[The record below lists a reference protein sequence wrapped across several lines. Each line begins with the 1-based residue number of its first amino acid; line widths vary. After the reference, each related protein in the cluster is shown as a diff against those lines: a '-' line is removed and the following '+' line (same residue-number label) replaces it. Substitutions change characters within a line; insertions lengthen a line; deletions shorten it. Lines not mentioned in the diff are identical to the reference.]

1 MNKYLKIL
9 IAIFVV
15 VYSFSS
21 AWADST
27 KSLQL
32 KLEQDKV
39 EERWVIKV
47 PKSLV
52 SREDLHVELDIR
64 SGNSQEAVS
73 YLAWE
78 DNFNIGCYF
87 VKFNQI
93 NLKDY
98 SARAR
103 VSSRNKELSLVSGE
117 SNWMS
122 FNSVKS
128 VSKPTSSAEAAPI
141 PEQRTKTFAR
151 GMILFGAIFCWMLLL
166 NSWLSLRIRELKRS
180 ARAPSSYSKE
190 VSPDLKIE
198 VENLRNYSGLANRQ
212 LSDDEKLL
220 FESNLDDLREGL

>member
-1 MNKYLKIL
+1 MSKHLKIL
-9 IAIFVV
+9 FAVLV
-15 VYSFSS
+15 ATYSATV

-27 KSLQL
+27 NSFQL
-32 KLEQDKV
+32 KLEQDRA

-64 SGNSQEAVS
+64 ADNSQEPVS

-87 VKFNQI
+87 VKFNQV
-93 NLKDY
+93 NLKNY

-103 VSSRNKELSLVSGE
+103 VSSKDKELSLISGE

-122 FNSVKS
+122 LDSVK
-128 VSKPTSSAEAAPI
+128 TAAPAEVASI
-141 PEQRTKTFAR
+141 PEQRSKTFAR

-180 ARAPSSYSKE
+180 ARAPSAYSKE
-190 VSPDLKIE
+190 VSPELKFE